1 MSEEDFD
8 QLRRRAHP
16 AIYFVV
22 QFCGIQ
28 SPFSAFAAA
37 IQPQR
42 KAPRPA
48 GAPISH
54 RGPRSAFLSE
64 DAPRGRPRSPALRG
78 AKRRRRGIRGGA
90 RSPGPARPPPPGQ
103 QASGF
108 KVKRGAALWLPGQR
122 GGPGGRTDRTRGV
135 ISTHGNCGGGGCGGG
150 GEKVKKSRLSEQ
162 SSGGEESSAVN
173 RVRAEPT
180 CFPSLSCFHSYNRLQ
195 QL

>member
-8 QLRRRAHP
+8 RLRRRAHP

-122 GGPGGRTDRTRGV
+122 GGPGGRTDGPNERGDLDAWKLRLWRRRRKSEEEQIIRTVERRRG
-135 ISTHGNCGGGGCGGG
+135 
-150 GEKVKKSRLSEQ
+150 EQ
-162 SSGGEESSAVN
+162 CSKPGQ
-173 RVRAEPT
+173 
-180 CFPSLSCFHSYNRLQ
+180 FPSLL
-195 QL
+195 LP